1 MVWVK
6 ICGVTSV
13 ADAVLARDAGADA
26 IGLNFV
32 ASSPRAIDLE
42 LGRRIRDAVA
52 DSLEVV
58 AVVADWE
65 HERLLELRAAVAP
78 DWLQLHGSEATD
90 ALAQLL
96 PRAYKVIHVH
106 DRSDVAR
113 AEAYAGDRLLVDT
126 KVPGQL
132 GGTGLTFDYALV
144 RELARVRSLILAGGL
159 NPTTVAAAVQ
169 LVEPFGVDVASG
181 VEVPGE
187 PRQKDPERVRRFV
200 EAAKQALPATASR

>member
-32 ASSPRAIDLE
+32 ASSPRVVDVE

-52 DSLEVV
+52 GKLEVV
-58 AVVADWE
+58 AVVADWD
-65 HERLLELRAAVAP
+65 HERLLELRTALAP
-78 DWLQLHGSEATD
+78 DWLQLHGSETNA
-90 ALAQLL
+90 ALARLL
-96 PRAYKVIHVH
+96 PGAYKVIHVH
-106 DRSDVAR
+106 DPSDVAR
-113 AEAYAGDRLLVDT
+113 AEAFAGDRLLVDA

-132 GGTGLTFDYALV
+132 GGTGLAFDYSLV
-144 RELARVRSLILAGGL
+144 KELARARSLILAGGL
-159 NPTTVAAAVQ
+159 NPTTVAAAVR

-181 VEVPGE
+181 VEVAGQ
-187 PRQKDPERVRRFV
+187 PRQKDPEKVRGFV
-200 EAAKQALPATASR
+200 EQAKAAS